1 MAEIKPDGL
10 ETYLNSL
17 SRDAVPPVFLVFG
30 EEYLVR
36 QAFARIL
43 DFLVPPKRRGLEY
56 EAVEGDQA
64 SLPAVIQ
71 RISTYSMM
79 QEKLVV
85 AVKDAPLFPLPNTR
99 EFPGYSAGE
108 VGELEKVIGRGVP
121 ENHFLIMTT
130 FRADKRKALFRR
142 IQSAGLVVDC
152 SVPSGSRMADKKQQ
166 SAVLRTTMEQVL
178 ARHQK
183 GIDGQGFNL
192 LVERTG
198 FDPAAF
204 ADNLEK
210 LVAYIGKRQRITSRD
225 VDFLVTRSKQ
235 DAIFELTNAVAEKN
249 SQKALFYLKSLS
261 DAGFHHLQMTA
272 ALINQMRKL
281 LVVKDFV
288 EKEKRNPSPCWSRGM
303 DFNRFKQQTMPGIVK
318 ADTALKENVYRFTLE
333 SGAGKE
339 NGGSKKK
346 ADTDL
351 FIASNPNN
359 AYPVYHLFL
368 KSDNFS
374 LQQLINALMDL
385 STIDV
390 KLKSSAG
397 NPMVLLDHF
406 IMEICG

>member
-1 MAEIKPDGL
+1 MAEIKPEGIDA
-10 ETYLNSL
+10 YFNSL
-17 SRDAVPPVFLVFG
+17 SREEIPPVFLVFG
-30 EEYLVR
+30 EGYLVR
-36 QAFARIL
+36 QAFVKIL
-43 DFLVPPKRRGLEY
+43 DFLVHPKRRELEY
-56 EAVEGDQA
+56 EAVEGEQA
-64 SLPAVIQ
+64 FLPAVIE
-71 RISTYSMM
+71 RMSTYSMM

-85 AVKDAPLFPLPNTR
+85 AVKDVPLFPPPNTR
-99 EFPGYSAGE
+99 QPPGYSAGDVE
-108 VGELEKVIGRGVP
+108 ELEKALGRGFP
-121 ENHFLIMTT
+121 EHHFLIMTT
-130 FRADKRKALFRR
+130 SRADRRKALFRR
-142 IQSAGLVVDC
+142 IQSTGLVVDC

-178 ARHQK
+178 SRHQK

-210 LVAYIGKRQRITSRD
+210 LVAYTGKRQRITSRD

-235 DAIFELTNAVAEKN
+235 DAVFELTNAVADKN
-249 SQKALFYLKSLS
+249 SQKAFFYLKSLS
-261 DAGFHHLQMTA
+261 DAGFHPLQIAA

-281 LVVKDFV
+281 LVVKAFV
-288 EKEKRNPSPCWSRGM
+288 EKEKRGPSPCWSRGM
-303 DFNRFKQQTMPGIVK
+303 DFNRFKTQTLPGIVK
-318 ADTALKENVYRFTLE
+318 ADTALKEKIEGFTLE
-333 SGAGKE
+333 SGAGE
-339 NGGSKKK
+339 EIGGSKKK
-346 ADTDL
+346 AATDL

-359 AYPVYHLFL
+359 PYPVYHLFL

-397 NPMVLLDHF
+397 DPMVLLEHF
-406 IMEICG
+406 IMGICG